1 MATTRTH
8 AFTYRTLTYSGGPSQ
23 TTSAYTRTMWTYLA
37 EHDQSHPTTPHT
49 QPLPGITRTRFS
61 LIRYRSPL
69 HTESQLF
76 SSPTG
81 TEMFHFPASTPTQAM
96 HSPAGN
102 HTSLRP
108 GFPIRTS
115 SDQRFVGNSPRHNAA
130 SHVLH
135 RLSMPRHPPYALK
148 KHTKHKKKH
157 TTHARTHPHHPK
169 KRRSRHTR
177 ACINAR
183 VHSPVLTHHTHTQPP
198 TQHEQPHAGHTEH
211 TQTNLV
217 SAPQTPNSMP
227 AKQQQF
233 SVAHPPA
240 RNAGTISPAGASP
253 PGFLHNGSSCT
264 HGNINHH
271 TQPPTNTKRP
281 CTTKTP

>member
-1 MATTRTH
+1 
-8 AFTYRTLTYSGGPSQ
+8 
-23 TTSAYTRTMWTYLA
+23 
-37 EHDQSHPTTPHT
+37 
-49 QPLPGITRTRFS
+49 
-61 LIRYRSPL
+61 
-69 HTESQLF
+69 
-76 SSPTG
+76 
-81 TEMFHFPASTPTQAM
+81 MFHFPASTPTQAM

-135 RLSMPRHPPYALK
+135 RLSMP
-148 KHTKHKKKH
+148 
-157 TTHARTHPHHPK
+157 HPHHT
-169 KRRSRHTR
+169 KRQQSRHTR

-227 AKQQQF
+227 AKQNSFRSHIHQHETRAPF
-233 SVAHPPA
+233 HPPVH
-240 RNAGTISPAGASP
+240 
-253 PGFLHNGSSCT
+253 LHPDFFFNRQQL
-264 HGNINHH
+264 H
-271 TQPPTNTKRP
+271 TRQHQPPHTTTNKHKAAMHNNKNSLERR
-281 CTTKTP
+281 

>member
-1 MATTRTH
+1 
-8 AFTYRTLTYSGGPSQ
+8 
-23 TTSAYTRTMWTYLA
+23 
-37 EHDQSHPTTPHT
+37 
-49 QPLPGITRTRFS
+49 
-61 LIRYRSPL
+61 
-69 HTESQLF
+69 
-76 SSPTG
+76 
-81 TEMFHFPASTPTQAM
+81 MFHFPASTPTQAM

-135 RLSMPRHPPYALK
+135 RLSMP
-148 KHTKHKKKH
+148 
-157 TTHARTHPHHPK
+157 HPHHT
-169 KRRSRHTR
+169 KRQQSRHTR

-211 TQTNLV
+211 TQTNLCV
-217 SAPQTPNSMP
+217 SAPDTQQHASQT
-227 AKQQQF
+227 KQF

-253 PGFLHNGSSCT
+253 PGFFLQQAAVTHTATSTTTHN
-264 HGNINHH
+264 HQQ
-271 TQPPTNTKRP
+271 TQSGHAQQ
-281 CTTKTP
+281 

>member
-1 MATTRTH
+1 
-8 AFTYRTLTYSGGPSQ
+8 
-23 TTSAYTRTMWTYLA
+23 
-37 EHDQSHPTTPHT
+37 
-49 QPLPGITRTRFS
+49 
-61 LIRYRSPL
+61 
-69 HTESQLF
+69 
-76 SSPTG
+76 
-81 TEMFHFPASTPTQAM
+81 MFHFPASTPTQAM

-135 RLSMPRHPPYALK
+135 RLSMPRHPPYALLK
-148 KHTKHKKKH
+148 THTKHKKKH

-211 TQTNLV
+211 TQTTLCQRPRHPTACQPNNN
-217 SAPQTPNSMP
+217 SFRSRIHQHETRAPFTRRCISTRIFL
-227 AKQQQF
+227 KRQQ
-233 SVAHPPA
+233 
-240 RNAGTISPAGASP
+240 
-253 PGFLHNGSSCT
+253 LHT
-264 HGNINHH
+264 RQH
-271 TQPPTNTKRP
+271 QPPHTTTNKHKRS
-281 CTTKTP
+281 CTTKNSLERR